1 MELLGIVALLVALA
15 AAALRWGRDSRP
27 GFTPDRMRSI

>member
-15 AAALRWGRDSRP
+15 AAAPRWGQDSRP
-27 GFTPDRMRSI
+27 GYTPDRARSI